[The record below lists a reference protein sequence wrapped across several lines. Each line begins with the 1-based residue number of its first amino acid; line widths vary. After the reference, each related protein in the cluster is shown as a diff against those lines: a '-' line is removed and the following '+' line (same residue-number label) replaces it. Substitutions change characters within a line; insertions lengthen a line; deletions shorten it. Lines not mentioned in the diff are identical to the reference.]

1 MGGSGVGVHGCP
13 GVCRVAI
20 FEQIW
25 IFSRK
30 LFYPQGRIVGAGGGP
45 EAGGS
50 PLPINS
56 GLSSVEPTNGKIRPP
71 RFPGEIIR
79 KQGNSLKQRCLELH
93 CFSEIYLWKCH
104 RRKSRENSK

>member
-50 PLPINS
+50 P
-56 GLSSVEPTNGKIRPP
+56 PTNKFWAEFSGAYKWEDTAPP
-71 RFPGEIIR
+71 FP
-79 KQGNSLKQRCLELH
+79 
-93 CFSEIYLWKCH
+93 
-104 RRKSRENSK
+104 RRDY